1 MTTSPAIHPRLTLR
15 PGVTLNKVPEV
26 IAVFWVIKIL
36 ATTVG
41 ETAADYLNDTLGFGL
56 TNTTL
61 VMAALFVGAIVWQFR
76 TDRYRAPVY
85 WLTVVLISVVGTLIT
100 DNLTDAMG
108 VPLWIS
114 TAVFSTLLLVTFAW
128 WYHSE
133 RTLSIHSI
141 VTRRREMLYWL
152 AILFTFALGTA
163 AGDLIGEQL
172 ALGYL
177 TSLLLFIAVIAVI
190 AVAYW
195 GFHINAVAAFWMA
208 YIMTRPLGASTGDL
222 LSQSHAHGGLG
233 LGTTGTSAVFLTC
246 IVALVAY
253 LTTSRSD
260 VQELHWHPDW
270 DADLEGAL

>member
-1 MTTSPAIHPRLTLR
+1 MDTAAPSPSIARTMLS
-15 PGVTLNKVPEV
+15 KVPEV
-26 IAVFWVIKIL
+26 TIFFWIIKIL

-41 ETAADYLNDTLGFGL
+41 ETFADYINETLGFGL
-56 TNTTL
+56 TKTTWVMTALL
-61 VMAALFVGAIVWQFR
+61 VVALFFQFR
-76 TDRYRAPVY
+76 ARRYVPALY
-85 WLTVVLISVVGTLIT
+85 WIVVVFISVVGTLIT